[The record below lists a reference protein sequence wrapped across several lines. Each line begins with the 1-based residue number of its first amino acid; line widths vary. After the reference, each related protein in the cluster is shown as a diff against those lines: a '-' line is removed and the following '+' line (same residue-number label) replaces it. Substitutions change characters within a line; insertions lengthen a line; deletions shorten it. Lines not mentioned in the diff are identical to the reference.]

1 MFSLGG
7 RGGQWHGRTHR
18 WRKAPILWVDDAR
31 TIGAPAEPL
40 TCAVLSTSV
49 FCAACDGN
57 VWAFVT
63 RRVDEAAHALGPC
76 EDGTSFWAILITL
89 NASAQRGIVVG
100 PKASDGALARHSTA
114 MLFPAGDIYKA
125 CIPEVVDWLGLYRRQ
140 CYPLWPHFGVI

>member
-7 RGGQWHGRTHR
+7 RGGQWPGRTDR

-40 TCAVLSTSV
+40 THAVLSTGM

-76 EDGTSFWAILITL
+76 EDSTPLAILMTL
-89 NASAQRGIVVG
+89 NASAQRRVIVG

-125 CIPEVVDWLGLYRRQ
+125 SIPEVVDWLGLYR
-140 CYPLWPHFGVI
+140 